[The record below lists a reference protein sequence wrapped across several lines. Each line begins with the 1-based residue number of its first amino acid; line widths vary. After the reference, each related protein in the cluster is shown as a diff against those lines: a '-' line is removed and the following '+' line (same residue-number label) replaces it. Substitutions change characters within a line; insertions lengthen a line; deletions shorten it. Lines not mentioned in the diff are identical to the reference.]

1 MTSIVLYIPVLNQSF
16 IDLSPQ
22 NMQTRA
28 SSEGIKERISSESFQ
43 YLFQIPSHIFEWGPL
58 PRGVGAWGRG
68 GEVLRMAQQKRLNET
83 NNEQWTRIIF

>member
-1 MTSIVLYIPVLNQSF
+1 MTSIVLYIPVLYQSF

-22 NMQTRA
+22 HMQTRA

-58 PRGVGAWGRG
+58 PRGVGAWGKRRG
-68 GEVLRMAQQKRLNET
+68 STADGTTKALK
-83 NNEQWTRIIF
+83 